1 MAPRKRKGKGRRKAK
16 GPSKPA
22 QMLDAWR
29 RWRAETW
36 SRWDARV
43 QTLQL
48 AVLRRWRFWL
58 GILGLTAVTVAAA
71 GLGVPYFRFWTALW
85 YRGFGWMAPLVGLGL
100 GWMSLRGL
108 LPSRIPWHS
117 VRALGVA
124 SLLAG
129 MGPLLHGLFPHRA
142 GWWGAFVYELLLRAL
157 GFWGTL
163 LTLAAWWLVA
173 LLWIW
178 NRPLWDVAQQVHQR
192 YGAPARA
199 QLRRWWA
206 RAFARGA
213 PTPPAVLRQEPART
227 APAPAA
233 ASSSPAATTEVRE
246 ETPPRWVLPDPEEVL
261 EDGLRPEGDEAWA
274 QEQARIIEETLAQ
287 FGVPAKVVTIQ
298 QGPTVT
304 LFGLEPGYV
313 ETKKGRTKVRVSKI
327 LALADDLALALA
339 AKRLRVQAPVPGRP
353 YIGIEVP
360 NEKPNLVPLRR
371 VVTSKAF
378 AQMDAA
384 LPLALGE
391 SVSGEPVVAALDHM
405 PHLLIAGA
413 TGSGKSVC
421 LQSML
426 TTWLL
431 FRTPDQ
437 VRFLLIDPKRVELT
451 RFNGLPHLL
460 TPVVTDLEK
469 AQGALQWTLQEMEQ
483 RYRLLADAGARD
495 IGDYNAQTEA
505 QGRRPLP
512 HLVVV
517 IDELADMMMLAPQR
531 TEQALIRLAQL
542 ARATGIHLV
551 VATQRPSVDVV
562 TGLIK
567 ANFPARI
574 AFAVASVVD
583 SRVILDRPGAER
595 LLGRGDMLF
604 LPPDAPEPLRV
615 QGSYVTESEVQRVIQ
630 HWRAQAAPQY
640 VTADA
645 PEEHIPLKRLAAEAH
660 PPDPLLDA
668 AARVIQQEGRA
679 SITLLQRRLGIGYT
693 RAARL
698 MDQLEARGLVPPRSQ
713 PTKPTRK
720 PSSPSG
726 SPPYNESGPAPKE

>member
-1 MAPRKRKGKGRRKAK
+1 MSPRKRKGRSKRKASNR
-16 GPSKPA
+16 PSWWIT
-22 QMLDAWR
+22 WR
-29 RWRAETW
+29 RWREQAQ
-36 SRWDARV
+36 SRLDTRIHS
-43 QTLQL
+43 LQL
-48 AVLRRWRFWL
+48 ALLRRWRFWL
-58 GILGLTAVTVAAA
+58 GLVGLTAALTAAA
-71 GLGVPYFRFWTALW
+71 GLVFPQLGFWTRLW
-85 YRGFGWMAPLVGLGL
+85 YRAFGWVAPLVGLGL
-100 GWMSLRGL
+100 VWVSLRGL
-108 LPSRIPWHS
+108 LPARVPWHPI
-117 VRALGVA
+117 RALGVT
-124 SLLAG
+124 SLIAG
-129 MGPLLHGLFPHRA
+129 IGPLLHGLLPERA
-142 GWWGAFVYELLLRAL
+142 GWWGTFVYRLLLQAL
-157 GFWGTL
+157 GLWGTL
-163 LTLAAWWLVA
+163 LALAAWWLVA

-178 NRPLWDVAQQVHQR
+178 NRPLWEVALRWRERYMPLLKNALQAWQQALGFPQKNPSPSPISGTGR
-192 YGAPARA
+192 PESTSI
-199 QLRRWWA
+199 
-206 RAFARGA
+206 
-213 PTPPAVLRQEPART
+213 PTSTPSTSASQE
-227 APAPAA
+227 AA
-233 ASSSPAATTEVRE
+233 
-246 ETPPRWVLPDPEEVL
+246 PPRWELPDPKVVL
-261 EDGLRPEGDEAWA
+261 DAGSRQEGDEAWA

-378 AQMDAA
+378 AQLDAA

-426 TTWLL
+426 ATWLL
-431 FRTPDQ
+431 FRTPEQ

-451 RFNGLPHLL
+451 RFNGLPHLI

-469 AQGALQWTLQEMEQ
+469 AQGALQWTLQEMER
-483 RYRLLADAGARD
+483 RYRLLADAGARA
-495 IGDYNAQTEA
+495 IGDYNAQAEA
-505 QGRRPLP
+505 QGLRPLP
-512 HLVVV
+512 HMVVV

-604 LPPDAPEPLRV
+604 LPPDAPEPMRV

-640 VTADA
+640 IAADA
-645 PEEHIPLKRLAAEAH
+645 PEERIPLKRLAAEAQ

-713 PTKPTRK
+713 PTKPSRK

-726 SPPYNESGPAPKE
+726 SPPYNESGSVPQA